1 MYSTKTN
8 QTKQNGAIE
17 TVLTK
22 LYSEEMVTKTNQ
34 NMKNEFFGLPSVPFS
49 TAVLAAWFKFPQ
61 TKEVQP
67 LVHKREKHFTN
78 LE

>member
-22 LYSEEMVTKTNQ
+22 LYSEEMVTKNKPKCEEWIFRVAQCAVFDGSFSGMVQIPTDKGSATN
-34 NMKNEFFGLPSVPFS
+34 S
-49 TAVLAAWFKFPQ
+49 T
-61 TKEVQP
+61 
-67 LVHKREKHFTN
+67 
-78 LE
+78 